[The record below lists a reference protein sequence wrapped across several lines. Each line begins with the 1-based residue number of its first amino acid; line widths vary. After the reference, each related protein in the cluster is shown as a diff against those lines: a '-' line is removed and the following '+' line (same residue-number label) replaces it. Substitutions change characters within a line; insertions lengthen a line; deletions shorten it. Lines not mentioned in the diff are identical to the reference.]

1 MMNGPI
7 QKTIPRIIICKLWR
21 HTIIY
26 LTWITFFILPLSCFG
41 NDSTIQ
47 LSPEELSWLAKN
59 HIVRV
64 RTGNAPPFML
74 TEGKIRGIAID
85 YLTHIFNIKGIKIQ
99 YVSGA
104 EVTWPA
110 ALEYIKRHEVV
121 DMVPTAK
128 VTDERKKDM
137 IFTKEY
143 IFAPWVIFTRT
154 DSDFISSIDDLNGKT
169 VSVEEGYVMHRRLE
183 QDYPGINLKVASSS
197 LKNYS
202 EMPVKDLSTG
212 LVDAYIGNLLS
223 TTYTIQTK
231 GYTNVKVAAPTPFD
245 NHNQAMAI
253 RSDWPELASII
264 NKTLASMT
272 PEEHAAIRNKWLSI
286 RYEYGINKV
295 YVLKWILSVTGI
307 ASFIIGFVLIWN
319 KRLKAEISLRKKIET
334 TLKDSEK
341 KYKALFNNAQVA
353 LFRTGISDGKLLEIN
368 ERYAKMAGY
377 STIGDCMAEFNSA
390 DAWAD
395 TTGRDKLVETLQKNG
410 SVLDYETKIIRRD
423 KVEIWI
429 SFSATIF
436 PEQGYIEGSIVD
448 INKRKQAEEFLRE
461 SRATLKAAMESM
473 TDAVFIS
480 DSKGQFIE
488 FNEAFATFHRFRN
501 KNECLK
507 TLAEYPDILDVY
519 LPDGTL
525 APMEMWAVSRALRGE
540 TGINSEY
547 TLYRKDTG
555 ETWIG
560 SYNFAPI
567 RDKEGIIVGS
577 VVVGRDITE
586 QKRVEQEKMKLEGQ
600 LLQAQKLESIGT
612 LAGGIAHDFN
622 NILYPIIGFTEMSI
636 EDLPKDH
643 PIQENLEDI
652 LKGTKRARDLVKQI
666 LSFSNQ
672 RDIEQKALPLQPL
685 IKETLNLLK
694 SIIPS
699 NIIIEQD
706 LSKKDIH
713 VFANTTEIHEIIMNL
728 CTNAYHAMEGKGGIL
743 KVVLNKNQPGPDTKV
758 AAGKYCCLSISDTGA
773 GISSDIIDNIFD
785 PYFTTKEQGK
795 GSGLGLSVIH
805 GIVKSY
811 KGAIEV
817 QSEPGQGT
825 VFNVFLP
832 LTSKR
837 ENPVLAIKEAANKL
851 GNEHILFVDDEDAI
865 VKLGVRIL
873 QRLGYT
879 VTGRT
884 SSTEALDVFE
894 SNPDKFD
901 LIITD
906 MTMPMLLGTE
916 LAQKI
921 LEIRQDV
928 PILICT
934 GFSEQVDKKTA
945 ESYGIK
951 GYINKPI
958 LMDELA
964 LKVRDLLDTVKKG

>member
-1 MMNGPI
+1 MLMLKKRMRNPI
-7 QKTIPRIIICKLWR
+7 VHLIWLI
-21 HTIIY
+21 
-26 LTWITFFILPLSCFG
+26 FFIITLPCSG
-41 NDSTIQ
+41 SDSKFQ
-47 LSPEELSWLAKN
+47 LSPEEKAWISE
-59 HIVRV
+59 HHVVRI
-64 RTGNAPPFML
+64 RIGNSPPFML
-74 TEGKIRGIAID
+74 THGKIQGIAID
-85 YLTHIFNIKGIKIQ
+85 YLTHIFNVNDINFKYI
-99 YVSGA
+99 SA
-104 EVTWPA
+104 SEVTWPE

-128 VTDERKKDM
+128 ITNERKKDM
-137 IFTKEY
+137 IFTDEY
-143 IFAPWVIFTRT
+143 IFAPWVIFTRV

-169 VSVEEGYVMHRRLE
+169 VSVEEGYVMHQRLR
-183 QDYPGINLKVASSS
+183 QDYPGIHLKVVSANLKNFAQI
-197 LKNYS
+197 
-202 EMPVKDLSTG
+202 PVKELSTG

-231 GYTNVKVAAPTPFD
+231 GYTNIKVAAPTPFD

-253 RSDWPELASII
+253 RSDWPELSGII

-272 PEEHAAIRNKWLSI
+272 PEEHAVIRNKWLSI
-286 RYEYGINKV
+286 RYEYGINKI
-295 YVLKWILSVTGI
+295 YVLKWVLGVIGI
-307 ASFIIGFVLIWN
+307 AFFIIGFILIWN
-319 KRLKAEISLRKKIET
+319 KRLKTEVILRKKTET
-334 TLKDSEK
+334 ALKDSEK
-341 KYKALFNNAQVA
+341 KYKVLFNNAQVA
-353 LFRTGISDGKLLEIN
+353 LFRTGISDGKLIEIN

-377 STIGDCMAEFNSA
+377 STIGDCMAKFNSA

-395 TTGRDKLVETLQKNG
+395 TSGRDKLVETLKKNG
-410 SVLDYETKIIRRD
+410 FVFDYETKIIRKD
-423 KVEIWI
+423 KSLIWI

-436 PEQGYIEGSIVD
+436 SEKGYIEGSIVD
-448 INKRKQAEEFLRE
+448 ITKRKQAEESLRE
-461 SRATLKAAMESM
+461 SQSTLKAALESM
-473 TDAVFIS
+473 TDAVFIT
-480 DSKGQFIE
+480 DANGQFIE
-488 FNEAFATFHRFRN
+488 FNEACATFHRFKN

-507 TLAEYPDILDVY
+507 TFAEYPDVFEVY

-525 APMEMWAVSRALRGE
+525 APIKMWAVPRALRGE

-547 TLYRKDTG
+547 TIHRKDTG
-555 ETWIG
+555 KTWVG
-560 SYNFAPI
+560 SYNLAPI
-567 RDKEGIIVGS
+567 RDKEGIVVGS
-577 VVVGRDITE
+577 VVVARDITE
-586 QKRVEQEKMKLEGQ
+586 QKRMEEEKVKLEGQ

-652 LKGTKRARDLVKQI
+652 LKGTIRARDLVKQI

-672 RDIEQKALPLQPL
+672 RDIEQKALPLTPL

-699 NIIIEQD
+699 NIIIEQI
-706 LSKKDIH
+706 LSQKDIH
-713 VFANTTEIHEIIMNL
+713 VFANATEIHEIIMNL

-743 KVVLNKNQPGPDTKV
+743 KVALNKNQPGPDIIVPTEN
-758 AAGKYCCLSISDTGA
+758 YCCLSISDTGA
-773 GISSDIIDNIFD
+773 GISSEIIDNIFD

-817 QSEPGQGT
+817 QSKPGQGT

-832 LTSKR
+832 LTEKR
-837 ENPVLAIKEAANKL
+837 DTQLFEIKDTASKL

-865 VKLGVRIL
+865 VKLGVRML

-884 SSTEALDVFE
+884 SSTEALEVFE

-916 LAQKI
+916 LAQKV
-921 LEIRQDV
+921 LEIRQDI

-934 GFSEQVDKKTA
+934 GFSEQVDNKIA

-958 LMDELA
+958 LMDELSST
-964 LKVRDLLDTVKKG
+964 VRDLLDTVKKGRL

>member
-1 MMNGPI
+1 MLIHKKMLMIKKIMRSPI
-7 QKTIPRIIICKLWR
+7 GFFV
-21 HTIIY
+21 
-26 LTWITFFILPLSCFG
+26 WILFFIITLPCFG
-41 NDSTIQ
+41 SDSRFQ
-47 LSPEELSWLAKN
+47 LSPEEKAWISEH
-59 HIVRV
+59 HIVRI
-64 RTGNAPPFML
+64 RIGNSPPFML
-74 TEGKIRGIAID
+74 TDGNVQGIAID
-85 YLTHIFNIKGIKIQ
+85 YLTHIFKINSIKIQ
-99 YVSGA
+99 YIS
-104 EVTWPA
+104 EFDVTWPE

-128 VTDERKKDM
+128 ITNERKKDM
-137 IFTKEY
+137 IFTDEY
-143 IFAPWVIFTRT
+143 IFSPWVIFTRT

-169 VSVEEGYVMHRRLE
+169 VAVEEGYVMHLE
-183 QDYPGINLKVASSS
+183 LKQNYPGIKLKVVSAS
-197 LKNYS
+197 L
-202 EMPVKDLSTG
+202 EDFAEIPVKELSTG

-231 GYTNVKVAAPTPFD
+231 GYTNVKVAAPTPFG

-253 RSDWPELASII
+253 RSDWPQLAGII
-264 NKTLASMT
+264 NKTLGSMT

-295 YVLKWILSVTGI
+295 YVVKWVLSVIGI
-307 ASFIIGFVLIWN
+307 ASFMIGFVLIWN
-319 KRLKAEISLRKKIET
+319 KRLKTEVLLREKTET
-334 TLKDSEK
+334 ALKDSEK

-353 LFRTGISDGKLLEIN
+353 LFRTGISDGQLLEIN
-368 ERYAKMAGY
+368 ERYAHMAGY
-377 STIGDCMAEFNSA
+377 STIGDCMAEFNAA

-395 TTGRDKLVETLQKNG
+395 TSGRDKLVEMLQKNG
-410 SVLDYETKIIRRD
+410 FVLDYETKIIRRD
-423 KVEIWI
+423 KSLIWI

-448 INKRKQAEEFLRE
+448 ITQRKQVEEFLRK
-461 SRATLKAAMESM
+461 SQSTLKAALESM
-473 TDAVFIS
+473 IDAVFIS
-480 DSKGQFIE
+480 DANGQFME
-488 FNEAFATFHRFRN
+488 FNEAFATFHRFKN

-525 APMEMWAVSRALRGE
+525 APLDKWPVSRALRGE

-547 TLYRKDTG
+547 TLHRKDTG

-560 SYNFAPI
+560 SYNLAPI
-567 RDKEGIIVGS
+567 RDNEGIIVGS

-586 QKRVEQEKMKLEGQ
+586 QKRAGEEKAKLEGQ

-636 EDLPKDH
+636 EDLPEDH

-672 RDIEQKALPLQPL
+672 RDIEQKALPLKPL
-685 IKETLNLLK
+685 IEETLNLLK

-706 LSKKDIH
+706 LAEKDIH
-713 VFANTTEIHEIIMNL
+713 VFANATEIHEIIMNL

-743 KVVLNKNQPGPDTKV
+743 KVTLNKNQPGPDIKV
-758 AAGKYCCLSISDTGA
+758 SAGNYSCLSISDTGA
-773 GISSDIIDNIFD
+773 GIPSDIIDNIFD

-805 GIVKSY
+805 GIVKNY
-811 KGAIEV
+811 NGAIEV
-817 QSEPGQGT
+817 RSEPGQGA

-837 ENPVLAIKEAANKL
+837 DIRPFEIKDTASRL
-851 GNEHILFVDDEDAI
+851 GNEQILFVDDEDAI

-873 QRLGYT
+873 QRLGYS

-884 SSTEALDVFE
+884 SSTEALAVFK
-894 SNPDKFD
+894 SDPDKFD

-916 LAQKI
+916 LAQKV
-921 LEIRQDV
+921 LEIRQDI

-934 GFSEQVDKKTA
+934 GFSEQVDKQTA

-958 LMDELA
+958 LMDELSS
-964 LKVRDLLDTVKKG
+964 KVRDLLDAVRKEH

>member
-1 MMNGPI
+1 MR
-7 QKTIPRIIICKLWR
+7 KTIGHLIWIIFFIIIS
-21 HTIIY
+21 
-26 LTWITFFILPLSCFG
+26 PCFAS
-41 NDSTIQ
+41 DSKIK
-47 LSPEELSWLAKN
+47 LSPEESTWISEQ

-64 RTGNAPPFML
+64 RIGNLPPFML
-74 TEGKIRGIAID
+74 TEGKVQGIAID
-85 YLTHIFNIKGIKIQ
+85 YLTHIFNLNGIKIT
-99 YVSGA
+99 YIHESD
-104 EVTWPA
+104 VTWPE
-110 ALEYIKRHEVV
+110 ALEYIKQHEVV
-121 DMVPTAK
+121 DLVPTAK
-128 VTDERKKDM
+128 ITDERKKEM
-137 IFTKEY
+137 LFTDEY

-154 DSDFISSIDDLNGKT
+154 DSDFLSSIDDLNGKT
-169 VSVEEGYVMHRRLE
+169 VSVEEGFVMHAKLE
-183 QDYPGINLKVASSS
+183 QDYPGIKLKVVPAR
-197 LKNYS
+197 LKDS
-202 EMPVKDLSTG
+202 TIIPVKDLSTG

-253 RSDWPELASII
+253 RSDWPELVSII
-264 NKTLASMT
+264 NKTLGSMT
-272 PEEHAAIRNKWLSI
+272 PEEHTAIRNKWLSI
-286 RYEYGINKV
+286 RYEYGIDKT
-295 YVLKWILSVTGI
+295 YVLKWVLGVM
-307 ASFIIGFVLIWN
+307 AVAVCIIGFVLIWN
-319 KRLKAEISLRKKIET
+319 KRLKTEVILRKKIET
-334 TLKDSEK
+334 ALKESEK

-368 ERYAKMAGY
+368 QRYASMAGY

-395 TTGRDKLVETLQKNG
+395 KFGRDNLVKMLKENG

-423 KVEIWI
+423 KLVIWI

-436 PEQGYIEGSIVD
+436 SEQGYIEGSIVD
-448 INKRKQAEEFLRE
+448 INKRKQAEAFLTE
-461 SRATLKAAMESM
+461 SRATLKAALESM

-480 DSKGQFIE
+480 DANGRFIE
-488 FNEAFATFHRFRN
+488 FNEAFATFHRFKN

-507 TLAEYPDILDVY
+507 TLAEYSDILDVY

-525 APMEMWAVSRALRGE
+525 APLEMWAVSRALKGE
-540 TGINSEY
+540 TGINCEY
-547 TLYRKDTG
+547 TLRRKDTK
-555 ETWIG
+555 ETWVA
-560 SYNFAPI
+560 SYNLAPI

-577 VVVGRDITE
+577 VVVGRDITD
-586 QKRVEQEKMKLEGQ
+586 QKHAEEEKARLEGQ

-622 NILYPIIGFTEMSI
+622 NILYPIIGFTEMSM
-636 EDLPKDH
+636 EDLPEDH
-643 PIQENLEDI
+643 PVQENLQDI

-672 RDIEQKALPLQPL
+672 RDLEQKALPLKPL
-685 IKETLNLLK
+685 IEETLALLK
-694 SIIPS
+694 AVIPS
-699 NIIIEQD
+699 NIIVEQD
-706 LSKKDIH
+706 LSMEDLH

-728 CTNAYHAMEGKGGIL
+728 CTNAYHSMEGKGGVL
-743 KVVLNKNQPGPDTKV
+743 KVVLNKDQPGPDILV
-758 AAGKYCCLSISDTGA
+758 PEGPYCCLRISDTGT

-785 PYFTTKEQGK
+785 PYFTTKDQGK

-817 QSEPGQGT
+817 RSEPGQGT

-832 LTSKR
+832 LTFKR
-837 ENPVLAIKEAANKL
+837 DLFLSEIKDAVNKS
-851 GNEHILFVDDEDAI
+851 GNEHILFVDDEAPI
-865 VKLGVRIL
+865 VKLGIRML

-879 VTGRT
+879 VTGNT
-884 SSTEALDVFE
+884 SSADALAVFKA
-894 SNPDKFD
+894 NPDKFD

-906 MTMPMLLGTE
+906 MTMPILLGTQ
-916 LAQKI
+916 LAQKV
-921 LEIRQDV
+921 LEIRQDI

-958 LMDELA
+958 LMNELSS
-964 LKVRDLLDTVKKG
+964 KVRQLLDAQG